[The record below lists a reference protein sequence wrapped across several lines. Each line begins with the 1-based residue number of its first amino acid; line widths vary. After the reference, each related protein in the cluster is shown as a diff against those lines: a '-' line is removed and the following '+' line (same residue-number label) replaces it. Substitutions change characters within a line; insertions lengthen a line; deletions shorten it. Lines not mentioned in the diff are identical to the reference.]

1 MYYWQ
6 KSSYSCFCPLEE
18 RKRVEIGVPQLRT
31 SFVQIMAFDIRT
43 INLFSIYFAAKWAMN
58 EAKLKCWN
66 GFPKFLELRQH
77 LGCVILNEKD
87 TVMHSYLS
95 THKRRWYS
103 HRGTFRGFFDCFF
116 MSCSLWL
123 QAASYWVFL
132 QSLAEDTRRPKLKAL
147 EIEQVFY
154 QQAPYKAPDNIKT
167 IAISKT

>member
-18 RKRVEIGVPQLRT
+18 RKSVEIGVPQLRT
-31 SFVQIMAFDIRT
+31 SFVQVMAFDIRA
-43 INLFSIYFAAKWAMN
+43 INWFSIYFAAKRAMN
-58 EAKLKCWN
+58 EAKLKCWS

-103 HRGTFRGFFDCFF
+103 HRGTFRGFLTAFSWAVLSDSKQRVTEYSFNPYRGY
-116 MSCSLWL
+116 
-123 QAASYWVFL
+123 QAAQAKSL
-132 QSLAEDTRRPKLKAL
+132 RNRAGLLSTSSIQSSR
-147 EIEQVFY
+147 
-154 QQAPYKAPDNIKT
+154 
-167 IAISKT
+167 